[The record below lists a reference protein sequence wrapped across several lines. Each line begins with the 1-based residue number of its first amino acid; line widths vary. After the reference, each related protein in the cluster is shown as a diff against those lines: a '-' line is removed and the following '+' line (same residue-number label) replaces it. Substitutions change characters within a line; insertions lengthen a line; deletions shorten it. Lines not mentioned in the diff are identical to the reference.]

1 MGCSGEG
8 ERDSGEESMI
18 CVVCVRIG
26 GMEEIVCVAF
36 VLESKQVLCFVDGIL
51 VFSVE
56 FALIRLRESSGT
68 TQHKREK
75 INFRSITQVTW

>member
-1 MGCSGEG
+1 MNWSGEG

-26 GMEEIVCVAF
+26 GTEEIYCVAF
-36 VLESKQVLCFVDGIL
+36 VLESKQVICFVDGIL

-56 FALIRLRESSGT
+56 FALIRLRGAAHDT
-68 TQHKREK
+68 AAGLRTNNLWQYQK
-75 INFRSITQVTW
+75 FC